1 MRQHINE
8 ESGSSVTSRL
18 LLSAVLN
25 DARKYIALSTFG
37 FNKGG
42 QLEVNLINFHSE
54 PFSESDVFGFSLDRT
69 LSDAMT
75 PYLDSHQ
82 DGCLLQEVNREP
94 NQEASSAVI
103 YFTLD
108 LKNKLLR
115 VNCSKHL
122 RTIYIYKN
130 ATFIPAQRAKRDYL
144 VSHLSDTSLF
154 HQRRKRTSSNTNDKT
169 SGHQDGYPNWELLQ
183 HEREFNYYLVTWWS
197 RGKVSDFCA
206 GGRGSILGTG
216 TDLSDF
222 QTLPSPLTRHLV
234 NVGNARPPPWFGFH
248 VKLYIVVR
256 CLGFVNIVHSL
267 EELCISL
274 DDFLMGEFRKEGSA
288 CLKYTCPKP
297 LQSASMLLSH
307 GHCPSLLSLVVVPNC
322 LVRKVGQLNPC
333 SAVCIRMEIKEN
345 NSGNYLSAGEIPLP
359 ALYFMM
365 TSLFFLSG
373 CFWVFI
379 LRKSKH
385 PVYKIHYLMGILVY
399 LKSLSLMFHGINY
412 HFIQT
417 KGEHV
422 AAWAILYYVAHLMK
436 GAVLFI
442 TIVLVG
448 TGWTF
453 IKHILSEKDKK
464 IFMIVIPLQV
474 LANVAKIIIE
484 ESEEGAVEF
493 HTWRDIFILVDLLC
507 CGAILFP
514 VVWSIRHLQEASHTD
529 GKAAI
534 NLRKLKLF
542 RHFYIMIITVP
553 FQYEWLDEMFHEMAT
568 YVFFVMTGYKFR
580 PASANPYFQ
589 LTPDDDDDDAEMDVV
604 VSQSGLMEGLSKISR
619 VNKVTPDVGSDE
631 EKDNL
636 LAKRES
642 SHEYD

>member
-1 MRQHINE
+1 M
-8 ESGSSVTSRL
+8 SRL
-18 LLSAVLN
+18 TLPFHIGSNTDAKSNVLIGQESTPKPPPALRNQRIEPRPPAQKSDTLPLDHQN

-154 HQRRKRTSSNTNDKT
+154 HQRRMKKV
-169 SGHQDGYPNWELLQ
+169 
-183 HEREFNYYLVTWWS
+183 EF
-197 RGKVSDFCA
+197 
-206 GGRGSILGTG
+206 RGSVATLLWRESGKPFRENHPQYTR
-216 TDLSDF
+216 TKSNPDLLIFGS
-222 QTLPSPLTRHLV
+222 LV
-234 NVGNARPPPWFGFH
+234 YCEGSALDH
-248 VKLYIVVR
+248 AATEVR
-256 CLGFVNIVHSL
+256 FVNIVHSL

-297 LQSASMLLSH
+297 LQSASMLLSP

-333 SAVCIRMEIKEN
+333 SAVCIGMEIKEN

-422 AAWAILYYVAHLMK
+422 AAWAILYYVAHL
-436 GAVLFI
+436 
-442 TIVLVG
+442 
-448 TGWTF
+448 
-453 IKHILSEKDKK
+453 
-464 IFMIVIPLQV
+464 
-474 LANVAKIIIE
+474 
-484 ESEEGAVEF
+484 
-493 HTWRDIFILVDLLC
+493 
-507 CGAILFP
+507 
-514 VVWSIRHLQEASHTD
+514 
-529 GKAAI
+529 
-534 NLRKLKLF
+534 
-542 RHFYIMIITVP
+542 
-553 FQYEWLDEMFHEMAT
+553 
-568 YVFFVMTGYKFR
+568 
-580 PASANPYFQ
+580 
-589 LTPDDDDDDAEMDVV
+589 

-619 VNKVTPDVGSDE
+619 VNKVTPDIGSDE